1 MKFDCNTTLSCRI
14 VPGSRAVRCVTLSLS
29 IQYNK
34 IRVSSEA
41 SPFTAREGPST
52 HQDLTGQGLISTTA
66 DEVDAASE
74 ITGRGWQRTTFGRH
88 RYVATWL
95 PTASKIRCPD
105 RDKFKPAPGGAV
117 KMPTLSLAGCKAPGP
132 PGRTEKHPAPH
143 TASVTQGSN
152 AGENPS
158 RQRRVPRI
166 GPVSSS
172 LLRAIKTASTRL
184 RARSFCM
191 SSVI

>member
-1 MKFDCNTTLSCRI
+1 MKFDYNTTLSCRI

-105 RDKFKPAPGGAV
+105 RDKFRLAPDGAV
-117 KMPTLSLAGCKAPGP
+117 KIPTLSLAGCKAPGP
-132 PGRTEKHPAPH
+132 PGRTEKHPAPAYGVRYSRAV
-143 TASVTQGSN
+143 TPEKIPAVRSVCQGS
-152 AGENPS
+152 G
-158 RQRRVPRI
+158 QFHQV
-166 GPVSSS
+166 
-172 LLRAIKTASTRL
+172 
-184 RARSFCM
+184 FCVQ
-191 SSVI
+191 S